1 MRARLQIGCDSL
13 PRVCAKGEGPS
24 FARLQ
29 PKLRSILRENHEQH
43 AQTPR
48 ALRKRKLDFEKKNK
62 KMGGWAGPN
71 WSPKQP
77 CLLMR
82 HSAFET
88 IQLNDDYC

>member
-43 AQTPR
+43 ARTPR
-48 ALRKRKLDFEKKNK
+48 ALRKRKLDFHPPVPPLRQHVLASATRVEAPEVVR
-62 KMGGWAGPN
+62 AG
-71 WSPKQP
+71 K
-77 CLLMR
+77 
-82 HSAFET
+82 
-88 IQLNDDYC
+88 